1 MNSNKDV
8 IFVAQV
14 APGQNEHV
22 KGASWSDAFG
32 SRVKIR
38 IPGKHP
44 ETSEIKD
51 DDLPWAIVSKPTSQ
65 GHFDRGST
73 GIWGGEWVLCVASD
87 YAGQD
92 PIIIGSFGRA
102 ANMPEIT
109 ASINGTTQYRDVSTY
124 NGGLQPGNHQLTG
137 GSSKRSDPRTL
148 PIGNDIKE
156 DAKTDPT
163 SQTVTENGVPKEPII
178 TVNEDGST
186 TVTIVNS
193 DGTKVN
199 YPFKAG
205 EEISPA
211 TRKNFNKIQ
220 ETNFNSQMSQEALL
234 RGDYPSASY
243 FADRAAGRET
253 PFSAY
258 RDAGTFDF
266 QDQQVSQ
273 YRPDYTAK
281 DKAEDQL
288 LLRSIQRGE
297 LGPVPDAQIQQIINR
312 INGVGVRG
320 V

>member
-1 MNSNKDV
+1 MNSNKDI

-44 ETSEIKD
+44 ETAEIKD

-65 GHFDRGST
+65 GHFDRAST

-102 ANMPEIT
+102 ANMPEIA
-109 ASINGTTQYRDVSTY
+109 ASTNGTTQFKDVSSY
-124 NGGLQPGNHQLTG
+124 NGGLQAGNHQITG

-148 PIGNDIKE
+148 PVGNDIKN

-178 TVNEDGST
+178 TVNEDG
-186 TVTIVNS
+186 
-193 DGTKVN
+193 
-199 YPFKAG
+199 
-205 EEISPA
+205 
-211 TRKNFNKIQ
+211 
-220 ETNFNSQMSQEALL
+220 
-234 RGDYPSASY
+234 
-243 FADRAAGRET
+243 
-253 PFSAY
+253 
-258 RDAGTFDF
+258 
-266 QDQQVSQ
+266 
-273 YRPDYTAK
+273 
-281 DKAEDQL
+281 
-288 LLRSIQRGE
+288 
-297 LGPVPDAQIQQIINR
+297 
-312 INGVGVRG
+312 
-320 V
+320 

>member
-1 MNSNKDV
+1 MNSNKDI

-44 ETSEIKD
+44 ETAEIKD

-65 GHFDRGST
+65 GHFDRAST

-102 ANMPEIT
+102 ANMPEIA
-109 ASINGTTQYRDVSTY
+109 ASTNGTTQFKDVSSY
-124 NGGLQPGNHQLTG
+124 NGGLQAGNHQLTG

-163 SQTVTENGVPKEPII
+163 SQTDTAQEAVKDPEPDPNNPNADVPSSVRFSGDAQYAII
-178 TVNEDGST
+178 GEDGKT
-186 TVTIVNS
+186 EYQR
-193 DGTKVN
+193 DLEKL
-199 YPFKAG
+199 G
-205 EEISPA
+205 ETPE
-211 TRKNFNKIQ
+211 
-220 ETNFNSQMSQEALL
+220 
-234 RGDYPSASY
+234 
-243 FADRAAGRET
+243 RAAEI
-253 PFSAY
+253 A
-258 RDAGTFDF
+258 
-266 QDQQVSQ
+266 
-273 YRPDYTAK
+273 
-281 DKAEDQL
+281 AE
-288 LLRSIQRGE
+288 QRRVV
-297 LGPVPDAQIQQIINR
+297 LGQ
-312 INGVGVRG
+312 
-320 V
+320 